1 MKFIKLSLATALLA
15 TGILAAE
22 ISEVGVSANMAITS
36 NYVWRGM
43 TQTDDSPAIQGGFD
57 LDYKGVYVGVW
68 GSNINFG
75 DTKASLEAD
84 VYIGYANEI
93 ANFSYDV
100 GYVQYMYPNA
110 TDEYNFGEAY
120 AKLGYDFEV
129 VSVGAAY
136 YLGVDTNDAADVADD
151 WEPENAWEVSASAPL
166 PMEFSV
172 DATYGDYDT
181 SGSYYLVGLNKSFGK
196 FDFTLAYTANDGNG
210 DSDAEQDNFVA
221 TMATSF

>member
-22 ISEVGVSANMAITS
+22 ISEVGVSANMAMTS

-43 TQTDDSPAIQGGFD
+43 SQTGNSPAIQGGVD
-57 LDYKGVYVGVW
+57 LDYQGVYVGVW

-84 VYIGYANEI
+84 VYVGYANEI

-100 GYVQYMYPNA
+100 GYVQYIYPNA

-210 DSDAEQDNFVA
+210 DSDSEQDNFVA

>member
-1 MKFIKLSLATALLA
+1 MKFIKLSLAATLLA

-84 VYIGYANEI
+84 VYVGYANEI

-196 FDFTLAYTANDGNG
+196 FDFTLAYTDNDGNG
-210 DSDAEQDNFVA
+210 DSDSEQDNFVA

>member
-1 MKFIKLSLATALLA
+1 MKFIKLSLAAAVLA
-15 TGILAAE
+15 TGMLAADESE
-22 ISEVGVSANMAITS
+22 IGISANVAATS

-68 GSNINFG
+68 GSNISWTG
-75 DTKASLEAD
+75 DTTASLEAD
-84 VYIGYANEI
+84 VYAGYANEI
-93 ANFSYDV
+93 ASFSYDV

-110 TDEYNFGEAY
+110 TDANNFGEAY

-129 VSVGAAY
+129 VAVGAAY
-136 YLGVDTNDAADVADD
+136 YMGVETDATDPDD
-151 WEPENAWEVSASAPL
+151 AWEVSASAPL

-172 DATYGDYDT
+172 DAMYGDYDNAGT
-181 SGSYYLVGLNKSFGK
+181 YYLVGLNKSFGK

-210 DSDAEQDNFVA
+210 DSDLEQDNFVA
-221 TMATSF
+221 TMGTSF

>member
-1 MKFIKLSLATALLA
+1 MKFIKLSLAATLLA

-84 VYIGYANEI
+84 VYVGYANEI
-93 ANFSYDV
+93 ADFSYDV

-129 VSVGAAY
+129 VAVGAAY
-136 YLGVDTNDAADVADD
+136 YMGVETDATDPD
-151 WEPENAWEVSASAPL
+151 NAWEVSASAPL

-172 DATYGDYDT
+172 DATYGDYDN
-181 SGSYYLVGLNKSFGK
+181 SGSYYLVGVNKSFGK

-210 DSDAEQDNFVA
+210 DSDSEQDNFVA